1 MPETILTSKPMR
13 DAGTLTRPAFSMPG
27 EACDSHVHVFGAAAR
42 YPSVET
48 PHYTLPDGSLDQLQ
62 RMTEVLA
69 LQRFVIVQPSYYG
82 TDNRCMLDAL
92 SAAGTRA
99 RGVAMV
105 GENCTDEELNA
116 MHVHGVRALR
126 LDLFLRSG
134 WPTADIIAYIRDS
147 VRRTQAIG
155 WHVQF
160 YTPGRVVRDLLP
172 FLADLNA
179 DFVIDHM
186 GYMLESDGL
195 THTDFE
201 RLMGVI
207 RGGRG
212 WIKLS
217 APYRL
222 ARDGNFERLKPMAR
236 TIIEAA
242 PDRVIWGSDW
252 PHIPEGGK
260 DTGALLNLLSDW
272 APGAEARKRILVS
285 NPAKLFKFEERA
297 QADERSVNGPPPR

>member
-1 MPETILTSKPMR
+1 MSSTILTSKPMR
-13 DAGTLTRPAFSMPG
+13 DAQTLTRPAFAMPAG
-27 EACDSHVHVFGAAAR
+27 ACDSHVHVFEAAGK
-42 YPSVET
+42 YPSVAT
-48 PHYTLPDGSLDQLQ
+48 PHYTLPDGSLAKLE
-62 RMTEVLA
+62 RATEVLA
-69 LQRFVIVQPSYYG
+69 LNRIVIVQPSYYG
-82 TDNRCMLDAL
+82 TDNSCMLDAL
-92 SAAGTRA
+92 SAAGPRA
-99 RGVAMV
+99 RGVAMAD
-105 GENCTDEELNA
+105 ENCTDEELNA
-116 MHVHGVRALR
+116 MHARGVRALR
-126 LDLFLRSG
+126 LDLFLRSS
-134 WPTADIIAYIRDS
+134 WATADIIAYIEHS

-160 YTPGRVVRDLLP
+160 YTPGWVVRDLLP
-172 FLADLNA
+172 FLAGLDAN
-179 DFVIDHM
+179 FVIDHM

-195 THTDFE
+195 TDSDFE
-201 RLMGVI
+201 RLLDVI

-236 TIIEAA
+236 AIIQAA

-272 APGAEARKRILVS
+272 APDAEARERVLVT
-285 NPAKLFKFEERA
+285 NPAKLFGF
-297 QADERSVNGPPPR
+297 DPPHA

>member
-1 MPETILTSKPMR
+1 
-13 DAGTLTRPAFSMPG
+13 
-27 EACDSHVHVFGAAAR
+27 
-42 YPSVET
+42 
-48 PHYTLPDGSLDQLQ
+48 
-62 RMTEVLA
+62 
-69 LQRFVIVQPSYYG
+69 
-82 TDNRCMLDAL
+82 MLDAL
-92 SAAGTRA
+92 SAAGPRA

-105 GENCTDEELNA
+105 GEKCTEQELQA
-116 MHVHGVRALR
+116 MHRRGVRALR
-126 LDLFLRSG
+126 LDLFLRSS
-134 WPTADIIAYIRDS
+134 WPTADIIAYIEHC

-160 YTPGRVVRDLLP
+160 YTPGWVVRDLLP
-172 FLADLNA
+172 FLAGLEA

-195 THTDFE
+195 THADFD
-201 RLMGVI
+201 RLLDVI
-207 RGGRG
+207 RAGRG

-236 TIIEAA
+236 AIIEAA

-272 APGAEARKRILVS
+272 APDAEARRRILAA
-285 NPAKLFKFEERA
+285 NPAKLFGF
-297 QADERSVNGPPPR
+297 G

>member
-1 MPETILTSKPMR
+1 MTSTILTSKPMR
-13 DAGTLTRPAFSMPG
+13 GADTLTRPVFEMPAG
-27 EACDSHVHVFGAAAR
+27 ACDSHVHVFESAAR
-42 YPSVET
+42 YRSVDA
-48 PHYTLPDGSLDQLQ
+48 PHYTLPDGSLEKLQ
-62 RMTEVLA
+62 CMTEVLA

-82 TDNRCMLDAL
+82 TDNSCMLDAL
-92 SAAGTRA
+92 VAAGPRA

-105 GENCTDEELNA
+105 GDDVTDEDFNA
-116 MHVHGVRALR
+116 MHGRGVRAMR

-134 WPTADIIAYIRDS
+134 WPTSDIIAYIEHN
-147 VRRTQAIG
+147 VRRTRAIG

-160 YTPGRVVRDLLP
+160 YTPGWVVRDLLP
-172 FLADLNA
+172 FLAGLDA
-179 DFVIDHM
+179 TFVIDHM

-195 THTDFE
+195 TNADFD
-201 RLMGVI
+201 RLLDAI

-222 ARDGNFERLKPMAR
+222 AKDGNFERLKPMAR
-236 TIIEAA
+236 AIIEAA

-260 DTGALLNLLSDW
+260 DTGALLNLLADW
-272 APGAEARKRILVS
+272 APDAEARRRILVG
-285 NPAKLFKFEERA
+285 NPATLFGFET
-297 QADERSVNGPPPR
+297 